1 MSPNIIKKAAND
13 LKETILK
20 RIGELEV
27 KADHYCRTDWER
39 YNEVLAELKD
49 LDAKLLAI
57 YDEENI
63 AWLEDQ
69 KEA

>member
-1 MSPNIIKKAAND
+1 MSPNIVETTEPT
-13 LKETILK
+13 LKETLLNQIA
-20 RIGELEV
+20 ILEV
-27 KADHYCRTDWER
+27 KADHYCRTDRER
-39 YNEVLAELKD
+39 YDSIRAELKD

-63 AWLEDQ
+63 AWLNK